1 MDGLGVKELRARE
14 AEVEMLVQ
22 RAGEVLEYWVGRR
35 EGAVREKEAFEGVI
49 ENLVMHARKVR
60 K

>member
-1 MDGLGVKELRARE
+1 MDELTLKMMRE
-14 AEVEMLVQ
+14 RQQELELLLK
-22 RAGEVLEYWVGRR
+22 RAGELLEYWVGRR